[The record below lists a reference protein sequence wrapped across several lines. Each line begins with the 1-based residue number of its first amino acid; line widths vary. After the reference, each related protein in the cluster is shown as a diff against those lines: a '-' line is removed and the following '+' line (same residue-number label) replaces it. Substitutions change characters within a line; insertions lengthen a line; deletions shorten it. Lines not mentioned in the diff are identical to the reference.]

1 MCICIC
7 AYDPHSFLNR
17 IQLFGLQWQFIKNRQ
32 RLIGLYSDKSPVSPR
47 TMIFFLHHGITP
59 RLMLQSHKRAK
70 KFWLRTPVENLSFLI
85 RNVGRCVLEYMQER
99 KGELKELLASNL
111 KKHQKTAKNI
121 IVNNIVTLTSSLL
134 FDKSS
139 PPSQGDGRIF

>member
-1 MCICIC
+1 
-7 AYDPHSFLNR
+7 
-17 IQLFGLQWQFIKNRQ
+17 
-32 RLIGLYSDKSPVSPR
+32 
-47 TMIFFLHHGITP
+47 
-59 RLMLQSHKRAK
+59 MLQSRKRAK

-85 RNVGRCVLEYMQER
+85 WNVGRCVLEYMQER